1 MTKEPLQGAAE
12 HKELIEALDRFSTK
26 TDMLLRN
33 NANTNNSRIT
43 ISAGGA
49 GLWIAATAC
58 MVMLSA
64 LMVGGFWISREFN
77 RIDSRFNDQTD
88 TDSVQDAYI
97 QKLRAEQ
104 KQERK

>member
-1 MTKEPLQGAAE
+1 MDQGAAS
-12 HKELIEALDRFSTK
+12 ALDKVRR
-26 TDMLLRN
+26 DLDALLPR
-33 NANTNNSRIT
+33 NANSAV
-43 ISAGGA
+43 ISVNAGGV
-49 GLWIAATAC
+49 GVWVATTCC
-58 MVMLSA
+58 MVMLA
-64 LMVGGFWISREFN
+64 VLVVGAFWVSREFN

>member
-1 MTKEPLQGAAE
+1 MMNIPSEGAAD
-12 HKELIEALDRFSTK
+12 HKELIEALDRFSAK

-33 NANTNNSRIT
+33 NTNNSRIT

-49 GLWIAATAC
+49 GLWISATAC

>member
-1 MTKEPLQGAAE
+1 MMEQGARS
-12 HKELIEALDRFSTK
+12 ALDKVRR
-26 TDMLLRN
+26 DLDALLPRN
-33 NANTNNSRIT
+33 ESNAV
-43 ISAGGA
+43 ISVNAGGA
-49 GLWIAATAC
+49 GVWIATTAC
-58 MVMLSA
+58 MVMLAA
-64 LMVGGFWISREFN
+64 LVVGGFWISREFN

>member
-1 MTKEPLQGAAE
+1 MSKAPLEGAAD
-12 HKELIEALDRFSTK
+12 HKELIEALDRFSSK
-26 TDMLLRN
+26 TDMLLRSN
-33 NANTNNSRIT
+33 GNTNNSRVT
-43 ISAGGA
+43 ISTDGIGVWVAT
-49 GLWIAATAC
+49 TAC
-58 MVMLSA
+58 MVMLAA
-64 LMVGGFWISREFN
+64 LIVGGFWVSREFN